1 MTPDIK
7 RTIAAFL
14 DAYREA
20 ETRFLA
26 ELVRVPSDNPPGDC
40 APHAE
45 RAATLLEGLGFAVE
59 RHAVPEARVRGGGMI
74 SVTNLVVRERFG
86 AGPVIALNAHGD
98 VVPPGL
104 GWTTDPYGAEIRD
117 GVMYGRGVAVSKSDF
132 ATYAFALLALREAAR
147 QGAKLAGTVELH
159 LTYDEEIGG
168 LLGPGWLLAEGISNP
183 DYAISAGFAY
193 DIVTAHN
200 GCLHLE
206 AEIIGRSAH
215 AAMPETGADALEAGN
230 RVLTALYAL
239 RHDLRGKVSPLPG
252 IGAPGLTVGLISG
265 GINTNVVP
273 DKVTFRID
281 RRITPDEDAA
291 NAEKG
296 LRALIEREVAA
307 CPGIACRLRRI
318 LLAEPFVPM
327 PGQDRLI
334 AAFQKAAEGIM
345 EAPVGTK
352 GVPIYTDARL
362 YSAAGIPTVLYGAG
376 PRTLLE
382 ANGHRADEKLKLA
395 DLDKA
400 TRIVA
405 LALAE
410 LLSDE
415 KATEKTRK
423 AGA

>member
-1 MTPDIK
+1 MTADARSI
-7 RTIAAFL
+7 ISAFL
-14 DAYREA
+14 DATREA

-26 ELVRVPSDNPPGDC
+26 ELVKVPSDNPPGDC
-40 APHAE
+40 RAHAE
-45 RAATLLEGLGFAVE
+45 RSAELLEGLGLTVE
-59 RHAVPEARVRGGGMI
+59 RHAVPEALVAEGGMI

-86 AGPVIALNAHGD
+86 DGPVIALNAHGD

-104 GWTTDPYGAEIRD
+104 GWTADPYGAEIRD
-117 GVMYGRGVAVSKSDF
+117 GFMYGRGVAVSKSDF
-132 ATYAFALLALREAAR
+132 ATYAYALLALREAGR
-147 QGAKLAGTVELH
+147 QGVRLAGTVELH

-168 LLGPGWLLAEGISNP
+168 LLGPGWLLEQDISRP

-206 AEIIGRSAH
+206 AEIVGKSAH
-215 AAMPETGADALEAGN
+215 AAMPETGADALVAAT
-230 RVLTALYAL
+230 RVLSALYAL
-239 RHDLRGKVSPLPG
+239 RHELRGKVSPLPG

-273 DKVTFRID
+273 DKVTMRID

-291 NAEKG
+291 EAEAD
-296 LRALIEREVAA
+296 LRALIESEATA
-307 CPGIACRLRRI
+307 IPGIACRLRRI

-327 PGQDRLI
+327 PGQERLV
-334 AAFQKAAEGIM
+334 AAIQKVAEGIM
-345 EAPVGTK
+345 DEPVGTK

-376 PRTLLE
+376 PRTILE
-382 ANGHRADEKLKLA
+382 ANGHRADERLKLG

-400 TRIVA
+400 TRVVA
-405 LALAE
+405 LALAD
-410 LLSDE
+410 LL
-415 KATEKTRK
+415 
-423 AGA
+423 AGSTT